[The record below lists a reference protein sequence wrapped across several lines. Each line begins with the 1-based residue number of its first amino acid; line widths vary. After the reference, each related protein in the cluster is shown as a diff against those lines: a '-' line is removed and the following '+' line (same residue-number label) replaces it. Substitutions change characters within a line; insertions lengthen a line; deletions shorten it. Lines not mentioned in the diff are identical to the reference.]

1 MTGMLRTWLLVP
13 FLLLVLVP
21 GLAAVAAE
29 HYVPLSPESIVAFTN
44 RSDVP
49 ALVSV
54 DCAGPVEMALLPGE
68 TREWI
73 GSSVTC
79 GAAAIRT
86 GDGVTIEAV
95 SRCEACGSRT
105 TIPLLDLR
113 DRALEGTIAAA
124 VVSSE
129 RWRHGIGFIN
139 PHAASTVVLVSVGDT
154 HRSVEIPA
162 RGTRLLDATGASLRF
177 DAPQGVLAFRYA
189 INGESGAHVYSVAPA
204 ATGRKRRAVRSGF
217 PSAPVPQPQTIT
229 LFPSKDNTLYETASG
244 SSSNGRGA
252 NIFAGATAT
261 GGIRRAALAFDI
273 ASLVP
278 PGSQIRSV
286 TLRLQ
291 LSKTIS
297 GPHLMQLRP
306 ITKEWGEGTSNAGTS
321 NDGDGTASTA
331 GDATWVHNVFPDQR
345 WTNAGGDFAA
355 TADASLSATGDLLF
369 PTSTQLVA
377 RVQGW
382 LDQQATNF
390 GWMLLGNED
399 DEGSAKRYFSREAAE
414 ARRPLLTIEFL
425 PR

>member
-1 MTGMLRTWLLVP
+1 MTAMLRTWLLVS
-13 FLLLVLVP
+13 VLVP
-21 GLAAVAAE
+21 SFSAAAGE
-29 HYVPLSPESIVAFTN
+29 HYVPLSPESIVSFTN
-44 RSDVP
+44 RSETP
-49 ALVSV
+49 AVVAV
-54 DCAGPVEMALLPGE
+54 DCSGSVEMTLLPGE
-68 TREWI
+68 TRDWT
-73 GSSVTC
+73 GSSAAC

-95 SRCEACGSRT
+95 SRCESCGSRT
-105 TIPLLDLR
+105 TIPLLDPS
-113 DRALEGTIAAA
+113 DRIVEGTIATA
-124 VVSSE
+124 VVASD
-129 RWRHGIGFIN
+129 RWRQGIGFIN
-139 PHAASTVVLVSVGDT
+139 PHAAPTVVLVSVGET
-154 HRSVEIPA
+154 HQSVEIPA
-162 RGTRLLDATGASLRF
+162 RGTRLLDAAGASLRF

-189 INGESGAHVYSVAPA
+189 INGESGAHVYSVAA

-244 SSSNGRGA
+244 SSSNGRGP

-273 ASLVP
+273 VSLVP

-306 ITKEWGEGTSNAGTS
+306 ITKDWGEGTSNAGTS
-321 NDGDGTASTA
+321 NDGDGAASTA

-355 TADASLSATGDLLF
+355 TADGSLSAAGDLLF
-369 PTSTQLVA
+369 PTSAELVA

-382 LDQQATNF
+382 LDQPATNF
-390 GWMLLGNED
+390 GWMLLGDEG

-414 ARRPLLTIEFL
+414 ARRPVMTIEFL